1 MNFEQALFA
10 MRNGKRITRAEI
22 YPTFYYM
29 KADRLFKRDGEDG
42 EEHEVEIL
50 PVDEFFGCEDW
61 YLYEENKDKQKDNIL
76 KLIDKVENTDFVD
89 KEVLILCNCIK
100 QQQQQITDIQK
111 ELEKLT
117 ERMNHCNID

>member
-1 MNFEQALFA
+1 MTFEQALFA

-42 EEHEVEIL
+42 EEYEVEIL
-50 PVDEFFGCEDW
+50 HVDYCLMCEDW
-61 YLYEENKDKQKDNIL
+61 YLYEESKDKQKDNIL
-76 KLIDKVENTDFVD
+76 KLIDFVD
-89 KEVLILCNCIK
+89 KEVLMLCNCIK

-111 ELEKLT
+111 ELGKLT

>member
-1 MNFEQALFA
+1 MTFEQALLA

-42 EEHEVEIL
+42 EEYEVEIL
-50 PVDEFFGCEDW
+50 HIDYCLMCEDW
-61 YLYEENKDKQKDNIL
+61 YLYEESKDKQKDNIL

-111 ELEKLT
+111 ELGKLT
-117 ERMNHCNID
+117 ERMNRCNID

>member
-1 MNFEQALFA
+1 MKFEQALFA

-42 EEHEVEIL
+42 EEYEVEIL
-50 PVDEFFGCEDW
+50 HVDYCLMCEDW

-111 ELEKLT
+111 ELGKLT

>member
-1 MNFEQALFA
+1 MKFEQALFA
-10 MRNGKRITRAEI
+10 MRNGKRITRAGV
-22 YPTFYYM
+22 YPTFFYM
-29 KADRLFKRDGEDG
+29 KGDRLFGRNGEDG

-61 YLYEENKDKQKDNIL
+61 YLYEESKDKQKDNIL

-111 ELEKLT
+111 ELGKLT